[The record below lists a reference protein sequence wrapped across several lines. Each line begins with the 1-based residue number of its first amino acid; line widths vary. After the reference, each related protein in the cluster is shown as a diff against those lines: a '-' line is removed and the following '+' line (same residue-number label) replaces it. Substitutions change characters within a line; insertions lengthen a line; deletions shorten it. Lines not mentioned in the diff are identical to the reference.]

1 MFRVGEGLS
10 VFPAMPDQPYRRR
23 VAARIFGQPKL
34 YLIAGIASIAL
45 AQNPK
50 GMPGVWYTVGIA
62 FLAVAV
68 WRFLK
73 K

>member
-1 MFRVGEGLS
+1 
-10 VFPAMPDQPYRRR
+10 MPDQPYRRR

-34 YLIAGIASIAL
+34 YFIAGIASIAL

-50 GMPGVWYTVGIA
+50 GMPLVWYIVGGA
-62 FLAVAV
+62 FLTVAV